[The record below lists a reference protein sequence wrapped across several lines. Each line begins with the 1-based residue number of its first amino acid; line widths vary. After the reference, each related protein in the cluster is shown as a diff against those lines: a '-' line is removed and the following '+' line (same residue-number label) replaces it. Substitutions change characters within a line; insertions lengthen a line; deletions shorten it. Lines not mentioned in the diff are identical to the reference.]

1 MGGPEAD
8 TEKEEGEAG
17 SPDSGVVLHA
27 LQAAGPRGLGE
38 EGALLPDRAVEVL
51 GDAGPRSGHDHIPLR
66 LNAPQ
71 QHLYNPVQ
79 VKNQYGTQ
87 RNKAR

>member
-1 MGGPEAD
+1 LYGGPQAK
-8 TEKEEGEAG
+8 TEKGRGEAC

-27 LQAAGPRGLGE
+27 LQPAGPGGLGE
-38 EGALLPDRAVEVL
+38 ESALLPHRAVQVL

-71 QHLYNPVQ
+71 QHL
-79 VKNQYGTQ
+79 KQYT
-87 RNKAR
+87 AHYV